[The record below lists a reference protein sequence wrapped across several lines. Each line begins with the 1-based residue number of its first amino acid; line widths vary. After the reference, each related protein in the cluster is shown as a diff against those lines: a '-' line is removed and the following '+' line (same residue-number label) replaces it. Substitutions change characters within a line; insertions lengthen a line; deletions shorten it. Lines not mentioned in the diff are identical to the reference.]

1 MASPMPRLIIVIVFS
16 LLGLLVLMAPWPGVI
31 LSAGEREIHIQ
42 AGDYAYAPGVLRV
55 PQGQRVTLVLEAE
68 DVTHGLYLDG
78 YDVDLVAVPGRAS
91 RATFVADRPGK
102 FRLRCSK
109 VCGTLHP
116 FMLGELVVTPNAPFW
131 RAIGITVLA
140 AVGTVVFLAAGRRRP
155 EEVSA

>member
-1 MASPMPRLIIVIVFS
+1 MSRFIIVTVFS
-16 LLGLLVLMAPWPGVI
+16 LLAVVVLVAPWPGVI
-31 LSAGEREIHIQ
+31 LSAGEREIRVS
-42 AGDYAYAPGVLRV
+42 ARDYTYAPGVLRV
-55 PQGQRVTLVLEAE
+55 SRGDRVTLVLEAE

-116 FMLGELVVTPNAPFW
+116 FMLGELIVTPNSPFW
-131 RAIGITVLA
+131 RAIGLAFLA
-140 AVGTVVFLAAGRRRP
+140 AVGTVTFLWAGRWDSQ
-155 EEVSA
+155 EGTSA

>member
-1 MASPMPRLIIVIVFS
+1 MRPFLIVVAFAI
-16 LLGLLVLMAPWPGVI
+16 LGLLALVVPWPGLL
-31 LSAGEREIHIQ
+31 LSTGEREIHVL
-42 AGDYAYAPGVLRV
+42 ARDYAYAPGVLRV

-116 FMLGELVVTPNAPFW
+116 FMLGELIVTPNAPFW
-131 RAIGITVLA
+131 RAMVLAVLA
-140 AVGTVVFLAAGRRRP
+140 AIGTVGFLWAGRREP
-155 EEVSA
+155 AEASA